1 MVRKP
6 IGNNKLSAF
15 VPPSLPMTLYLPPL
29 PPIHD
34 HTLRERATTHTSHL
48 QVPKNTH
55 DLDVENY
62 VDINDYE
69 KLEYVGDRILSE
81 WHHTLQV
88 LFAQNPGMCVDLVV
102 HEVYPN
108 MRRGVATVSPDCR
121 YGTHPSNGIGPGRRS
136 THGPQNCSQCCQPG
150 RALTVQMI
158 HSSLVSNRTL
168 AQLADRYGITEKIKT
183 SRDAQHVKNDLVKV
197 KGSAFEAWV
206 AGVFFDH
213 QLGGATSEV

>member
-15 VPPSLPMTLYLPPL
+15 VPPSLPETLHLPPL

-34 HTLRERATTHTSHL
+34 HILRERATTQTSHL

-81 WHHTLQV
+81 WQHTLQV
-88 LFAQNPGMCVDLVV
+88 LLPSQNPGMCVDLVV

-108 MRRGVATVSPDCR
+108 MRQGVATVSPDCR
-121 YGTHPSNGIGPGRRS
+121 SDTL
-136 THGPQNCSQCCQPG
+136 
-150 RALTVQMI
+150 RAMGLDW
-158 HSSLVSNRTL
+158 
-168 AQLADRYGITEKIKT
+168 A
-183 SRDAQHVKNDLVKV
+183 
-197 KGSAFEAWV
+197 
-206 AGVFFDH
+206 
-213 QLGGATSEV
+213 AT